1 LKTENLVVLVLD
13 KVGMTPKEVELP
25 DLLREGGKSY

>member
-13 KVGMTPKEVELP
+13 KVGMTPEEVELP